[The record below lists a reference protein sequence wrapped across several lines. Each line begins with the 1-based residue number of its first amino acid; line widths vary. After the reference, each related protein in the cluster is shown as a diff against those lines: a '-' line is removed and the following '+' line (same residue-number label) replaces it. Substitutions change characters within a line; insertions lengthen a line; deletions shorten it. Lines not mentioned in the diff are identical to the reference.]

1 MIVIL
6 TIIQDMELLLC
17 FIFEIKD
24 FNSKPLLT
32 TPKSF
37 LFSIIIVIM
46 HFTKVIVILCEGSF
60 KSIVCKYFYFFCN
73 LRAHNEGTE
82 CRCSVEVS
90 RVTDT
95 ILCWS
100 TNGKTAVWRYYMH
113 IHENPIAVIIIASNY
128 N

>member
-6 TIIQDMELLLC
+6 TIIQDMELLLR
-17 FIFEIKD
+17 F
-24 FNSKPLLT
+24 KPLLT

-37 LFSIIIVIM
+37 LFSIIIIIVM
-46 HFTKVIVILCEGSF
+46 HFTKVQIVILREGSF

-82 CRCSVEVS
+82 CCCSVEVS

-95 ILCWS
+95 ILC
-100 TNGKTAVWRYYMH
+100 
-113 IHENPIAVIIIASNY
+113 
-128 N
+128 